1 MSPLIYKTKEALEK
15 TKASFF
21 KENAMNKI
29 LKFFDR
35 HLAYMMIIPA
45 IILILLFSI
54 LPILQS
60 TRYAFFDFQLND
72 QKKSG
77 TYMSS
82 NYNIPLSDETFEYI
96 DYYLKIEATTVQKQ
110 DTLQYVN
117 QLRDVMKNHQK
128 NLKSILGDTQGVVKT
143 SKKNVDSI
151 KAMNLDIYKALD
163 VLYAKNDVFYSKEDM
178 LAVASELDTCIIE
191 SNFIGLDNFKNILSD
206 PRVLYTLIITSIFT
220 VISVF
225 CELILGLALALI
237 MNKAMKGRGM
247 IRTISLIPW
256 AIPTSVAA
264 LMWSYLYNGSSGV
277 IANLV
282 SSIGLIGEPTDLL
295 LTASGSLGAIIAAD
309 IWKTTP
315 YMALLLLAG
324 LQVIPNTLYESSSL
338 DGANKF
344 MQFRHITLP
353 LLKPSI
359 LVALLFRTLDAFRVF
374 DLIYVLTGG
383 GPGGTTESI
392 SIYAYKVMFA
402 QTRFGY
408 GSAMILVMA
417 MAVGLISFAYIKLL
431 DVQIIGD

>member
-1 MSPLIYKTKEALEK
+1 
-15 TKASFF
+15 
-21 KENAMNKI
+21 MNKI

-96 DYYLKIEATTVQKQ
+96 DYYLEIEATTVQKQ
-110 DTLQYVN
+110 DTIQYVN
-117 QLRDVMKNHQK
+117 QLRDEMKNHQK
-128 NLKSILGDTQGVVKT
+128 NLKSMLGDAKGVIQT
-143 SKKNVDSI
+143 SKENINAI
-151 KAMNLDIYKALD
+151 KAMNIGIYKSLD
-163 VLYAKNDVFYSKEDM
+163 VLYAKNDVFYSKDDM

-191 SNFIGLDNFKNILSD
+191 SNFIGLDNFKRILND
-206 PRVLYTLIITSIFT
+206 PRVFYTLAITSIFT

-225 CELILGLALALI
+225 FELVLGLALALI
-237 MNKAMKGRGM
+237 MNKAMKGRGL

-264 LMWSYLYNGSSGV
+264 LMWSYLYNGSSGI
-277 IANLV
+277 IANLI
-282 SSIGLIGEPTDLL
+282 SSIGLINEPTELL
-295 LTASGSLGAIIAAD
+295 LTASGALGAIIAAD

-344 MQFRHITLP
+344 KQFRHITLP

-417 MAVGLISFAYIKLL
+417 IAVGIISFAYIKLL

>member
-1 MSPLIYKTKEALEK
+1 
-15 TKASFF
+15 
-21 KENAMNKI
+21 MNKI

-54 LPILQS
+54 LPILES
-60 TRYAFFDFQLND
+60 AKYAFFDFQLND

-82 NYNIPLSDETFEYI
+82 NYNMPLSDETFEYI
-96 DYYLKIEATTVQKQ
+96 DYYLEIEATVVQKQ
-110 DTLQYVN
+110 DTIQYVN
-117 QLRDVMKNHQK
+117 QLRNDMKNNQK
-128 NLKSILGDTQGVVKT
+128 NLKLMLEDQVGVIEA
-143 SKKNVDSI
+143 SDENIAAI
-151 KAMNLDIYKALD
+151 KAINVNINKALD
-163 VLYAKNDVFYSKEDM
+163 KLYAKDDVFYSKEDM
-178 LAVASELDTCIIE
+178 LAVTSELNTCIIE
-191 SNFIGLDNFKNILSD
+191 SNYVGLDNFKQILRD
-206 PRVLYTLIITSIFT
+206 PRVLYTLTITSIFT

-237 MNKAMKGRGM
+237 MNKAMKCRGL

-264 LMWSYLYNGSSGV
+264 LMWSYLYNGSSGI
-277 IANLV
+277 IANLI
-282 SSIGLIGEPTDLL
+282 SSIGLINAPTELL
-295 LTASGSLGAIIAAD
+295 LTANGALGAIIVAD

-408 GSAMILVMA
+408 GSAMILIMA
-417 MAVGLISFAYIKLL
+417 IAVGIISFAYIKLL